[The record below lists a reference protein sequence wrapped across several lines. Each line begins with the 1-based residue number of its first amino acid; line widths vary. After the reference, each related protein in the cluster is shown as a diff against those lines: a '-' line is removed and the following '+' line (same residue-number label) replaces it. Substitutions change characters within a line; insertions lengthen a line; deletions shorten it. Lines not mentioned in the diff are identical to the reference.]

1 MRRENR
7 RIERKDHFK
16 NIMYISGAV
25 LGVLVLA
32 FVITFSIYANN
43 VKKNNSTSMLN
54 TRNVSELVPNKEEE
68 EENTQT
74 ASTEMGKTV
83 NEMAE
88 IQNNTNVENQITES
102 ETIETDTNTNTSSET
117 TEEVVEETENVEAP
131 IEEEKKELVFE
142 KPVDGEISVAFA
154 KDSLVYS
161 ETLQEWITHKGI
173 DIKADKT
180 TIVKAAEAGTVQ
192 SIKNDPRYGLTIIVE
207 HEDGYKTVYA
217 SLLTS
222 EFVVEGEKVEK
233 GQTLGTVGTSAIFES
248 SDGPHLHFE
257 LLKDDEY
264 LDPSIYLK

>member
-16 NIMYISGAV
+16 NIMYISGAI
-25 LGVLVLA
+25 LGVLVIA

-54 TRNVSELVPNKEEE
+54 TRNVSELVPNREEN
-68 EENTQT
+68 ENTQT

-88 IQNNTNVENQITES
+88 IQNTTNVENQITES
-102 ETIETDTNTNTSSET
+102 ETIETDTNTSTSSET